1 MESNNTSDRLQTLQD
16 ILIDE
21 MLRRI
26 KTGEATAADLG
37 AARQLL
43 KDNGIQAVAN
53 DGNPM
58 ESLMNTLPFDDG
70 VEQIRIAHGEE
81 L

>member
-1 MESNNTSDRLQTLQD
+1 MESNNTSDRLQHLQD

-43 KDNGIQAVAN
+43 KDNGIQAIAN
-53 DGNPM
+53 NGNPLDNLI
-58 ESLMNTLPFDDG
+58 EALPFSDG
-70 VEQIRIAHGEE
+70 VEQIKIEQHD
-81 L
+81 

>member
-1 MESNNTSDRLQTLQD
+1 MESNNTSDRLQQLQD

-43 KDNGIQAVAN
+43 KDNGIQAIAN
-53 DGNPM
+53 DGNPLGNLI
-58 ESLMNTLPFDDG
+58 EALPFDDG
-70 VEQIRIAHGEE
+70 VEQIKLAQND
-81 L
+81 